1 MTEGSV
7 VLPEGERVGLFHY
20 RVTAEGWLHLLQQ
33 NVRLMSLLGFWA
45 DEEWATALFLLQGEQ
60 PLLLST
66 AVVQGRYQ
74 AASQY
79 FPAAQW
85 GERMA
90 RDLWGVEAWSAL
102 DDSPALDDGSW
113 SLAAP
118 LSARPLPVSE
128 GTGQPLPRCR
138 IAPFR
143 TAIPGLLGVD
153 YVLADGVMQ
162 QVEVQIA
169 AGHRGV
175 LSRLVGLTPQEAM
188 PLVARISAGG
198 FVAHPLA
205 FVRALEQAENRQI
218 DPRERDR
225 RLILLEVER
234 LGLHLFDLAQTAHQA
249 GAGLMASLCDHA
261 REHLAGLCT
270 AHGLSRRLTDS
281 IRLEGSSGVDAM
293 IPFVQAVV
301 QGVAPRLEQIRQL
314 ARLSDGRL
322 KTIATVPTELAWDY
336 ALGGVIGR
344 ASGRYLDMRYMDEG
358 VRTRA
363 MGGAG
368 RHEGDAWAR
377 SRQRLAE
384 SQEALKIMECIV
396 ADYGAESER
405 QAIPRTDEGLGVAE
419 GARGDVWYHVVLKEG
434 RLASVQIRDPLVPLL
449 AVLGSVLEGHEP
461 EQLGLALVSLG
472 LSPAG
477 VAL

>member
-1 MTEGSV
+1 MMKESA
-7 VLPEGERVGLFHY
+7 LFEGERVGLFHY
-20 RVTAEGWLHLLQQ
+20 RVAAEGWQSLLQQ
-33 NVRLMSLLGFWA
+33 NARTMTLLAFWA
-45 DEEWATALFLLQGEQ
+45 DEKWATALFLLQGEQ

-66 AVVQGRYQ
+66 EVVQGRYQ
-74 AASQY
+74 AVSHY

-85 GERMA
+85 GERIA

-113 SLAAP
+113 SLTAP
-118 LSARPLPVSE
+118 LSAHPLPVGE
-128 GTGQPLPRCR
+128 GGGQPLPRCR
-138 IAPFR
+138 VEPSR
-143 TAIPGLLGVD
+143 TSVPGLLGVD
-153 YVLADGVMQ
+153 YVLAEGVMQ
-162 QVEVQIA
+162 QVDVQIS

-175 LSRLVGLTPQEAM
+175 LFRLIGLTPQEAM
-188 PLVARISAGG
+188 PLVGRISASG

-205 FVRALEQAENRQI
+205 FVRALEQAERRRI

-249 GAGLMASLCDHA
+249 GAGLLASLCDHA
-261 REHLAGLCT
+261 RERLADLCT
-270 AHGLSRRLTDS
+270 AHRLSRRLTDS
-281 IRLEGSSGVDAM
+281 IRLEGISGVEAI
-293 IPFVQAVV
+293 IPFAQAVL
-301 QGVAPRLEQIRQL
+301 QELSPRLEQIGQL
-314 ARLSDGRL
+314 TRLFEGRL
-322 KTIATVPTELAWDY
+322 KSIATVPTELAWDY

-358 VRTRA
+358 VRPQA
-363 MGGAG
+363 MKSAG

-377 SRQRLAE
+377 NRQRLAE
-384 SQEALKIMECIV
+384 SEESLRILEHITAG
-396 ADYGAESER
+396 YGQESEP
-405 QAIPRTDEGLGVAE
+405 QDVPRTDEGLGVAE
-419 GARGDVWYHVVLKEG
+419 GPRGDVWYHVVLKEG
-434 RLASVQIRDPLVPLL
+434 RLASVQIRDPLMPLL

-461 EQLGLALVSLG
+461 EELGLALVSLG